1 MQKKKHSIQNRM
13 GWVMLRAYDWCL
25 KFLYSV
31 RAKQKR
37 NSLFKRKSMQQQQQL
52 SCNKCVCFYFYIFIV
67 KSFENIFIFLV
78 SLSLQIQLFHHWE
91 NVLMKCFDFW
101 NLNME
106 FRILISVF
114 VRVCVWALMFF
125 FLSKFAYVH
134 EFIFLFCER
143 VKDTTASTYLKNN
156 KIDDGVTFELKQ
168 NINITINEEEEKK
181 NVKKCLNCRLHFE

>member
-1 MQKKKHSIQNRM
+1 
-13 GWVMLRAYDWCL
+13 MLRAYDWCL

-37 NSLFKRKSMQQQQQL
+37 NSLFKRKWMQQQQL

-101 NLNME
+101 NFNME

-114 VRVCVWALMFF
+114 VRVYVWALMFF
-125 FLSKFAYVH
+125 FYRNLHMCMNLYSCFVNVSK
-134 EFIFLFCER
+134 IQQPQR
-143 VKDTTASTYLKNN
+143 TSR
-156 KIDDGVTFELKQ
+156 
-168 NINITINEEEEKK
+168 TIKLTMVWHSN
-181 NVKKCLNCRLHFE
+181 